1 MTCEGV
7 AMTASAPPAAPTI
20 HLAAAPM
27 RNGFGIAA
35 LCCGLVGMLAGLVP
49 IMFLASGALGIV
61 AIVFAVIGMRRAQHG
76 QATNRGMAII
86 GLGAGI
92 GASILAIVGI
102 IIVFSGLNTLGRDL
116 YNATGTTS
124 APATAYATH
133 VVTSQEEH
141 MIHQDLFIGNW

>member
-1 MTCEGV
+1 
-7 AMTASAPPAAPTI
+7 MTASAPPTAPTI

-35 LCCGLVGMLAGLVP
+35 LCCGLVGMLTGLVP

-61 AIVFAVIGMRRAQHG
+61 AIVFAIIGMRRAQHG
-76 QATNRGMAII
+76 QASNRSMAII

-102 IIVFSGLNTLGRDL
+102 VIVFSGLNALSHDL
-116 YNATGTTS
+116 DHTVSSSTA
-124 APATAYATH
+124 APASAAHATQ
-133 VVTSQEEH
+133 VATSQEDR
-141 MIHQDLFIGNW
+141 MVHQDLFIGNW

>member
-1 MTCEGV
+1 M
-7 AMTASAPPAAPTI
+7 AASAPPAAPTI
-20 HLAAAPM
+20 HFAAAPM

-35 LCCGLVGMLAGLVP
+35 LCCGLVGMLTGIVP
-49 IMFLASGALGIV
+49 IMFLVSGTLGIV
-61 AIVFAVIGMRRAQHG
+61 AIVFAVIGMRRAKHG
-76 QATNRGMAII
+76 EASNRSMAIV

-102 IIVFSGLNTLGRDL
+102 VIVFSGLNTLGRDL
-116 YNATGTTS
+116 YNAAGTTS

-133 VVTSQEEH
+133 VATSQEAR